1 MGPSVSQGGRSMP
14 EPVSNPSRKNDLY
27 LILAFAFGA
36 LAFHLLVNAFGGYG
50 IFRDEYYY
58 IACSKRLAAGYVDQ
72 PPLAMFLMAAGR
84 ALFGDSQFGIRVLP
98 ALSHA
103 LTVLVGGLMALR
115 LGGRR
120 KAIVLAGLA
129 VATA

>member
-1 MGPSVSQGGRSMP
+1 MSAREP
-14 EPVSNPSRKNDLY
+14 EHQEPNRPARRAKNEIAAIF
-27 LILAFAFGA
+27 ILASAV

-84 ALFGDSQFGIRVLP
+84 ALFGQSQFGIRVLP
-98 ALSHA
+98 ALAHA
-103 LTVLVGGLMALR
+103 LTVLLGGLMALR